1 MCELPQPAPH
11 GFRVVQSV
19 HGRVLRLLRSH
30 VLDGRIQ
37 GLETFLVA
45 EYLTHEHDVLVIGAG
60 GAGLRAAIEA
70 SAAGVKVAVI
80 TKSLLGK
87 AHTVMAEGGIAA
99 SMGNVDDR
107 DNWRVHFSDTM
118 RGGQYLNNWRMAEL
132 HAKEAP
138 ARVRELE
145 AWGALFDRTSD
156 GRILQRNFGGHRYP
170 RLAHVGDRTGL
181 EMIRTLQDHG
191 IHLGLDV
198 FMEHTIVRLLKEGKR
213 IAGAFGY
220 DRERGRFHL
229 FRSKAIVLATGGIGR
244 AFKITSNSW
253 EYTGDGHS
261 LAYQAGATL
270 MDMEF
275 VQFHPTGMI
284 WPPSVRGIL
293 VTEGVRG
300 EGGVLRNKNGQRFMF
315 KDIPPLYV
323 NQTADSEEEGWRYTQ
338 GDKDARRPPEL
349 LTRDHVARCIQ
360 REVREGRG
368 SPHGGVF
375 LDIAWIKE
383 KLPNS
388 VEHIKKKL
396 PSMYH
401 QFKQLA
407 DIDITTEPMEV
418 GPTTHYMM
426 GGVRVDADSQ
436 MSDVPGLF
444 AAGECAAG
452 LHGANRLGG
461 NSLSDLLVFGKRAG
475 EYAATFAQKTALGAM
490 DAKELASLGKNALEP
505 FGRNDGTNP
514 YTVQH
519 ELQGVMQDLVGIVRT
534 EQEMRQALERVGGF
548 KTAASKVSVSGNRE
562 YNAGWHTALDLRNL
576 LTVAEIITRA
586 ALERKESRGA
596 HFRDD
601 FPAKDERFG
610 KFNIVV
616 RKGSDG
622 DVQLKREPIVP
633 MREELQQIIQEMK

>member
-1 MCELPQPAPH
+1 MPEYQ
-11 GFRVVQSV
+11 
-19 HGRVLRLLRSH
+19 
-30 VLDGRIQ
+30 
-37 GLETFLVA
+37 TF
-45 EYLTHEHDVLVIGAG
+45 EHDVLIIGAG

-70 SAAGVKVAVI
+70 SAAGVKVGVI

-99 SMGNVDDR
+99 AMGNVDDR
-107 DNWRVHFSDTM
+107 DNWRVHFADTM
-118 RGGQYLNNWRMAEL
+118 RGGQYLNNPRMAEL

-138 ARVRELE
+138 DRVRELE
-145 AWGALFDRTSD
+145 AWGAVFDRTAD
-156 GRILQRNFGGHRYP
+156 GRILQRNFGGHKYP

-191 IHLGLDV
+191 IHQGIDV
-198 FMEHTIVRLLKEGKR
+198 HMECTVVTLLKSGGR
-213 IAGAFGY
+213 MAGAFCY
-220 DRERGRFHL
+220 ERERGRYKL
-229 FRSKAIVLATGGIGR
+229 FRAKAIVLATGGIGR

-261 LAYQAGATL
+261 LAYHAGATL

-284 WPPSVRGIL
+284 WPPSVRGLL

-300 EGGVLRNKNGQRFMF
+300 EGGILVNNQGKRFMF
-315 KDIPPLYV
+315 DDIPANYKS
-323 NQTADSEEEGWRYTQ
+323 QTADNPEEGWRYTQ
-338 GDKDARRPPEL
+338 GDKSARRPPEL
-349 LTRDHVARCIQ
+349 LTRDHVARCIM

-383 KLPNS
+383 KLPNAA
-388 VEHIKKKL
+388 EIIKKKL

-401 QFKQLA
+401 QFKQLG
-407 DIDITTEPMEV
+407 DIDITKEPMEI

-426 GGVRVDADSQ
+426 GGVRVDGDTQ

-461 NSLSDLLVFGKRAG
+461 NSLSDLVVFGQRAG
-475 EYAATFAQKTALGAM
+475 EYAAKFAKKHSPADIDMSQVDATARQ
-490 DAKELASLGKNALEP
+490 ALEP
-505 FGRNDGTNP
+505 FERTGESP
-514 YTVQH
+514 YQVQH
-519 ELQGVMQDLVGIVRT
+519 DLQDMMQDKVGIVRL
-534 EQEMRQALERVGGF
+534 ENEMEQALDGILKLRERAKHV
-548 KTAASKVSVSGNRE
+548 AVPGNRE
-562 YNAGWHTALDLRNL
+562 YNPGWHTALDLPNL
-576 LTVAEIITRA
+576 LTVSEAITRA
-586 ALERKESRGA
+586 ALLRKESRGA

-601 FPAKDERFG
+601 YPAKDETYGSFNLIVRQG
-610 KFNIVV
+610 KNGEMTVT
-616 RKGSDG
+616 
-622 DVQLKREPIVP
+622 REPLP
-633 MREELQQIIQEMK
+633 PLSDELKKVIEEMK

>member
-1 MCELPQPAPH
+1 
-11 GFRVVQSV
+11 VS
-19 HGRVLRLLRSH
+19 
-30 VLDGRIQ
+30 
-37 GLETFLVA
+37 
-45 EYLTHEHDVLVIGAG
+45 EYVTHEYDVLVIGAG
-60 GAGLRAAIEA
+60 GAGLRAAAEA
-70 SAAGVKVAVI
+70 SAGGAKVAVI

-99 SMGNVDDR
+99 ALANVDER
-107 DNWRVHFSDTM
+107 DSWRVHFADTM
-118 RGGQYLNNWRMAEL
+118 RGGQYLNSWRMAEL

-138 ARVRELE
+138 ACVRELE
-145 AWGALFDRTSD
+145 AWGAVFDRTAD

-181 EMIRTLQDHG
+181 EMIRTLQDHD
-191 IHLGLDV
+191 IHLGMDV
-198 FMEHTIVRLLKEGKR
+198 FMEYTVVTLLKDHDR
-213 IAGAFGY
+213 MAGAFGY
-220 DRERGRFHL
+220 DRERGRFHV
-229 FRSKAIVLATGGIGR
+229 FRAKAVVLATGGIGR
-244 AFKITSNSW
+244 AYKITSNSW

-261 LAYQAGATL
+261 LAYHAGAAL

-300 EGGVLRNKNGQRFMF
+300 EGGVLRNREGRRFMF
-315 KDIPPLYV
+315 DDIPAAYA

-338 GDKDARRPPEL
+338 GDRNARRPPEL
-349 LTRDHVARCIQ
+349 LTRDHVARCIR
-360 REVREGRG
+360 REVKEGRG

-383 KLPNS
+383 RIPNAA
-388 VEHIKKKL
+388 EHIQRKL

-407 DIDITTEPMEV
+407 DIDITQEPMEV

-444 AAGECAAG
+444 AAGECGAG

-475 EYAATFAQKTALGAM
+475 EYAARYAKENSLGAINP
-490 DAKELASLGKNALEP
+490 DEVALAEKQALAP
-505 FGRNDGTNP
+505 FARDGAEGP
-514 YTVQH
+514 YAVQYA
-519 ELQGVMQDLVGIVRT
+519 LQDMMQDLVGIVR
-534 EQEMRQALERVGGF
+534 QEKEMLQALEGVEQLKARAQRVG
-548 KTAASKVSVSGNRE
+548 VSGNRE
-562 YNAGWHTALDLRNL
+562 YNPGWHTAIDLSNL
-576 LTVAEIITRA
+576 LTVAEIVTMA

-601 FPAKDERFG
+601 YPAKDNKFG
-610 KFNIVV
+610 SFNIVI
-616 RKGSDG
+616 RKGADG
-622 DVQLKREPIVP
+622 EPQIMREPIPEMPV
-633 MREELQQIIQEMK
+633 ELKQIIEEMK